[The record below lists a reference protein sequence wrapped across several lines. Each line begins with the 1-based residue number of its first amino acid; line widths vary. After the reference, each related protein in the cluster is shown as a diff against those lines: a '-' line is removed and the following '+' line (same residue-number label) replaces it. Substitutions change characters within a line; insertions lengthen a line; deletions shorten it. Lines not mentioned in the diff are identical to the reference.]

1 MDHKSGVEVL
11 LNAALLSDQKHKDA
25 FQREKHIAKEKWQK
39 YNRITQHRRA
49 LPPVHLLYNLL
60 HHGKIFFFFC
70 PLAVFSGNFWRIFG
84 AKYVPISAKKKLHT
98 DVYFHVGIPFRH
110 LINNQLQTAN

>member
-60 HHGKIFFFFC
+60 HHGKIFFFC

-84 AKYVPISAKKKLHT
+84 AKYVPISAKKKNCTQMCIFMWGFPLDT
-98 DVYFHVGIPFRH
+98 
-110 LINNQLQTAN
+110 